1 MEQGSLFDKISG
13 HFRRSRLL
21 GNLVAVSVTS
31 AAAAGVRSEETR
43 GRVVPLITAN
53 HLLCEPC

>member
-31 AAAAGVRSEETR
+31 AAAAGVRSEETLKR
-43 GRVVPLITAN
+43 QGCSFN
-53 HLLCEPC
+53 HCKPPAV